1 MPCIYELQSNN
12 SIFSHR
18 KIDIIKLTQIEF
30 ARKVANK
37 LNYELISHIGC
48 GANGSAYKLTSQR
61 VLKLTTDINEVYTAN
76 RLIGDT
82 SNYIVKYY
90 DVKNIESKYLIG
102 NLYAIVM
109 DYLFILTDTKSC
121 TFFDYFLNNFNEQ
134 ENFFQKNIFNTDQ
147 IDNRIHYYKRNN
159 LDNLLDDS
167 KIQQYIYNLKC
178 IAYDTKMLGIYPID
192 IHSGNLGSKVVDGDL
207 IYFDIGANKNYS
219 VEPIDSII
227 IL

>member
-1 MPCIYELQSNN
+1 MFKKLSKNVQDFVSV
-12 SIFSHR
+12 
-18 KIDIIKLTQIEF
+18 KIKKDTEEKII
-30 ARKVANK
+30 
-37 LNYELISHIGC
+37 S
-48 GANGSAYKLTSQR
+48 
-61 VLKLTTDINEVYTAN
+61 
-76 RLIGDT
+76 
-82 SNYIVKYY
+82 
-90 DVKNIESKYLIG
+90 KNIKVEKL
-102 NLYAIVM
+102 
-109 DYLFILTDTKSC
+109 LFQTCLED
-121 TFFDYFLNNFNEQ
+121 
-134 ENFFQKNIFNTDQ
+134 
-147 IDNRIHYYKRNN
+147 RIHYYKRNN